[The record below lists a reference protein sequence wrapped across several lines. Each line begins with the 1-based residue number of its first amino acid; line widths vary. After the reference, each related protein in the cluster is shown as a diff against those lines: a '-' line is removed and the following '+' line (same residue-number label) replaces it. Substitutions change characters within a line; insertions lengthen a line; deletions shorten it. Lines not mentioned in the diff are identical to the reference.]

1 MPSTEKQIR
10 HRHLV
15 SPPAVRYRQAIALQT
30 IPIRPIP
37 IWPTRRCADFAL
49 LDQAGKHWRLSE
61 HLDAA
66 AMLVFLR
73 GDW

>member
-1 MPSTEKQIR
+1 MSSDSNLADSNLADSK
-10 HRHLV
+10 V
-15 SPPAVRYRQAIALQT
+15 
-30 IPIRPIP
+30 
-37 IWPTRRCADFAL
+37 ADFAL

-66 AMLVFLR
+66 ALLVFLR